1 MQGTAKWRIE
11 ERVSAKS
18 GKPYKVIVVTFQN
31 GYEMTTFLTAEQEWI
46 ISNSVKQ

>member
-1 MQGTAKWRIE
+1 MQGNCKWRIE

-18 GKPYKVIVVTFQN
+18 GKPYKVIVLTFAN
-31 GYEMTTFLTAEQEWI
+31 GYELTEFLTAEQEWI